1 MERDLMEGWQGYRV
15 VSSLIGM
22 PIEHPEVMVWLLVG
36 VRANGS
42 AYGGATVI
50 FMREVPRTTRIRN
63 SHLAILH

>member
-42 AYGGATVI
+42 AYSAYGGA
-50 FMREVPRTTRIRN
+50 MSCLYAN
-63 SHLAILH
+63 A